1 MYVRAGMLI
10 YQEFYG
16 RFRLALIRL
25 KKVLVAFNNPLSLP
39 AVLLLS
45 DNQIVTETL
54 KFVT

>member
-10 YQEFYG
+10 YQEFDG
-16 RFRLALIRL
+16 RFRLALLRL
-25 KKVLVAFNNPLSLP
+25 KKVLVAFNNPLSLS